1 VAMNAIASLRLLRI
15 GDRTKAYIWNA
26 GVVLVLAW
34 IAWEYRNDRWHV
46 VADTAH
52 YLAKGLVMSWVL
64 AIVSVAVGGLIALP
78 LAAARVYG
86 PPGVRHAAVALIEVV
101 RATPE
106 LMVVFWVYF
115 TLPRFLGPGHGI
127 PSWAAAVVGLTL
139 MAAAYLAEVVRGG
152 LYSVPK
158 SQREAGLST
167 GLSEFETF
175 RHIVLPQAL
184 RNMVPAFIAQLV
196 MLFKTTSI
204 VYAIGVIEFFRA
216 VQIVNNSQFAPYALY
231 ITMAVVYFLCCY
243 ALSWAV
249 RKLDPKYL
257 LVE

>member
-1 VAMNAIASLRLLRI
+1 MNGILSLRLFQI
-15 GDRTKAYIWNA
+15 SDKTKALIWNV

-34 IAWEYRNDRWHV
+34 IGWEYRNDRWHV
-46 VADTAH
+46 VVDTAH

-64 AIVSVAVGGLIALP
+64 AIVSVTVGGLIALP

-86 PPGVRHAAVALIEVV
+86 PFGVRHAAVAFIEVV

-106 LMVVFWVYF
+106 LMIVFWAYF
-115 TLPRFLGPGHGI
+115 TLPLFLGPGYGV
-127 PSWAAAVVGLTL
+127 PGWVAAILGLTL
-139 MAAAYLAEVVRGG
+139 MAAAYLAEVIRGG

-158 SQREAGLST
+158 AQREAAVAT
-167 GLSEFETF
+167 GLSEFEAF
-175 RHIVLPQAL
+175 RHIILPQAL
-184 RNMVPAFIAQLV
+184 RNMIPAFIAQLV

-231 ITMAVVYFLCCY
+231 LSMAVVYFVCCY
-243 ALSWAV
+243 ALSWVV